1 MTYTGLDRAI
11 ALASEKFI
19 GVQDKSAKPYILHC
33 LEVMNNVKKY
43 NDVELQIAAV
53 LHDIVEDT
61 DITFDNLEELGYSPR
76 VIKIIKHVTRED
88 CVSYDDEIAR
98 ICNDQDSIK
107 VKMADLEHNSSILRL
122 KGIRQKD
129 LERIQKYHRAYFIL
143 EAHLKN

>member
-1 MTYTGLDRAI
+1 MKYTGLDAAI
-11 ALASEKFI
+11 ALAASKF
-19 GVQDKSAKPYILHC
+19 VNKFDKSGEPYILHC
-33 LEVMNNVKKY
+33 LQVMQNVKKY
-43 NDVELQIAAV
+43 NDVELEIAAV

-61 DITFDNLEELGYSPR
+61 DISFDDLEERGYSPR

-88 CVSYDDEIAR
+88 EISYDDEIAR

-129 LERIQKYHRAYFIL
+129 LERIQKYHKAYFIL
-143 EAHLKN
+143 QAHLN

>member
-11 ALASEKFI
+11 ALAAEKFI
-19 GVQDKSAKPYILHC
+19 GIYDKSGEPYILHC
-33 LEVMNNVKKY
+33 LQVMTNVKKY
-43 NDVELQIAAV
+43 NDIELSIAAV

-61 DITFDNLEELGYSPR
+61 DVTFDDLEELGYSPR
-76 VIKIIKHVTRED
+76 VIKIIKRVTREYD
-88 CVSYDDEIAR
+88 ISYDDEIAR

-107 VKMADLEHNSSILRL
+107 VKMADLEHNTSILRL

-143 EAHLKN
+143 QAHLKN

>member
-1 MTYTGLDRAI
+1 MKYTGLDAAI
-11 ALASEKFI
+11 ALAASKFV
-19 GVQDKSAKPYILHC
+19 GVFDKSGEPYILHC
-33 LEVMNNVKKY
+33 LQVMQKVKKY
-43 NDVELQIAAV
+43 NDVELEIAAV

-61 DITFDNLEELGYSPR
+61 DISFDDLEERGYSPR

-88 CVSYDDEIAR
+88 EISYDDEIAR

-129 LERIQKYHRAYFIL
+129 LERIQKYHKAYFIL
-143 EAHLKN
+143 QAHLN

>member
-1 MTYTGLDRAI
+1 MKYTGLDAAI
-11 ALASEKFI
+11 ALAASKF
-19 GVQDKSAKPYILHC
+19 VNKFDKSGEPYILHC
-33 LEVMNNVKKY
+33 LQVMQNVKKY
-43 NDVELQIAAV
+43 NDIELEIAAV

-61 DITFDNLEELGYSPR
+61 DISFDDLEERGYSPR

-88 CVSYDDEIAR
+88 EISYDDEIAR

-129 LERIQKYHRAYFIL
+129 LERIQKYHKAYFIL
-143 EAHLKN
+143 QAHLN